1 MFRVVF
7 ILLVCITTISSNAA
21 TDSTVTKARKLSYS
35 DFLAHYSINDTSAAV
50 IEIFFDKKDNNA
62 KGEMSFLPITAGVF
76 ILFPVIGAGLSVVSV
91 PLFIHGSYTL
101 VKYRK
106 KKLVNVL
113 TEYRETQELPKWL
126 RRKVNKSL
134 EAERYNYE

>member
-1 MFRVVF
+1 MYRIAF
-7 ILLVCITTISSNAA
+7 ILLLCFSSINSFAE
-21 TDSTVTKARKLSYS
+21 TDSTEIKARKLTYS
-35 DFLAHYSINDTSAAV
+35 DFLGKYSINDTSAAV

-76 ILFPVIGAGLSVVSV
+76 FIFPVIGAGLSVVSV

-134 EAERYNYE
+134 DSEQYNYE

>member
-1 MFRVVF
+1 MYRVAF
-7 ILLVCITTISSNAA
+7 ILLICFSSINSFAE
-21 TDSTVTKARKLSYS
+21 TDSTEIKARKLTYS
-35 DFLAHYSINDTSAAV
+35 DFLGKYSINDTSAAV

-76 ILFPVIGAGLSVVSV
+76 LISPVIGAGLSVVSI

-113 TEYRETQELPKWL
+113 TEYRATGKLPKKL
-126 RRKVNKSL
+126 RKKVTKSITY
-134 EAERYNYE
+134 EQYNYE

>member
-1 MFRVVF
+1 MYRVIF
-7 ILLVCITTISSNAA
+7 ILLVCATSMSSYAS

-35 DFLAHYSINDTSAAV
+35 DFLGKYSINDTSAAV

-76 ILFPVIGAGLSVVSV
+76 LLFPVIGTGLSVVSV

-101 VKYRK
+101 VRYRK
-106 KKLVNVL
+106 KKLVRVL
-113 TEYRETQELPKWL
+113 TEYRETQNLPRWL
-126 RRKVNKSL
+126 RKKVNKSL
-134 EAERYNYE
+134 NAEQYNYE

>member
-1 MFRVVF
+1 MYKLAF
-7 ILLVCITTISSNAA
+7 ILVICFSSINSFAE
-21 TDSTVTKARKLSYS
+21 TDSTEVKARKLSYS

-76 ILFPVIGAGLSVVSV
+76 FIFPVIGAGLSVVSV

-134 EAERYNYE
+134 DSEQYNYE

>member
-1 MFRVVF
+1 MYKIAF
-7 ILLVCITTISSNAA
+7 ILVLCFSFINSFAEN
-21 TDSTVTKARKLSYS
+21 DSTKVKARKLSYS

-50 IEIFFDKKDNNA
+50 IEIFFDKKDNTA

-76 ILFPVIGAGLSVVSV
+76 LIFPVIGAGLSVVSV

-126 RRKVNKSL
+126 RRKVKKSL
-134 EAERYNYE
+134 DAEQYNYE

>member
-21 TDSTVTKARKLSYS
+21 PDSTVTKARKLSYS